1 MGCNGHE
8 RATSLKD
15 IMIENVETPPT
26 SKKEI
31 INEIL
36 FCGKDPIYFIK
47 KYGRVRHPIKGLIPL
62 VEHDY
67 QYDIVNA
74 LTKHRF
80 NIILKAR
87 QLGVST
93 IIGLYIVWFMM
104 FHKDK
109 NILVIASKQET
120 AVTMIRIVKAAL
132 RSLPKWMSLSKIAVD
147 NVLSVE
153 LSNGSRV
160 KALASS
166 YDAGRSEAV
175 SLLVVDECVAA
186 GTKIK
191 VRSKISGEIRE
202 INIEDLYKDEYR

>member
-1 MGCNGHE
+1 
-8 RATSLKD
+8 
-15 IMIENVETPPT
+15 
-26 SKKEI
+26 
-31 INEIL
+31 
-36 FCGKDPIYFIK
+36 
-47 KYGRVRHPIKGLIPL
+47 
-62 VEHDY
+62 
-67 QYDIVNA
+67 
-74 LTKHRF
+74 
-80 NIILKAR
+80 
-87 QLGVST
+87 
-93 IIGLYIVWFMM
+93 
-104 FHKDK
+104 
-109 NILVIASKQET
+109 
-120 AVTMIRIVKAAL
+120 MIRIVKAAL